1 MRLSFFAT
9 AALLLFSGCGGSASD
24 QGGGGRG
31 GGGGDG
37 TQYDCFC
44 SCDFEDAYYYYD
56 DVVEYETCAEVSLS
70 FVTEEAVDQAVD
82 DLVRQGYYNID
93 CLCECQEGESCKL

>member
-1 MRLSFFAT
+1 
-9 AALLLFSGCGGSASD
+9 
-24 QGGGGRG
+24 
-31 GGGGDG
+31 
-37 TQYDCFC
+37 
-44 SCDFEDAYYYYD
+44 
-56 DVVEYETCAEVSLS
+56 VEYETCAEVSLS